1 MIYPDLDIDYNNMY
15 IRVKV
20 RQMKKILM
28 TGGTGFVGSNVL
40 SILQEN
46 KNNKIIY
53 PTRDELNLKNEK
65 EVVNFIK
72 EKDFDVILHFA
83 NPTPAKNQ
91 LDSFDTLMEDG
102 LRIFLNFYNHRN
114 LFGKMIYTG
123 SGAEFDK
130 TLHMN
135 KVSEEDCFRSIPQD
149 SYGLSKMIMN
159 QLADQSDNIYNF
171 RIFGCY
177 GPGDH
182 ESKFITHCIR
192 SVILNKPITI
202 RKDCQFDYIHV
213 YDFAKYVEWGIN
225 NNLKFHSYNVSS
237 GKKYFLTEIA
247 QMVTKLMNSNL
258 EIKVLSEQL
267 NNNYSADN
275 NRIVRE
281 SGLIPSLSLEEG
293 IKQQIM
299 WEEDNWS
306 ENTRFDGE

>member
-1 MIYPDLDIDYNNMY
+1 MIYK
-15 IRVKV
+15 VKKDEI
-20 RQMKKILM
+20 MKKILM

-40 SILQEN
+40 SILEKREQYR
-46 KNNKIIY
+46 IIH
-53 PTRDELNLKNEK
+53 PKREDLNLKDEM
-65 EVVNFIK
+65 EVVEYLRAN
-72 EKDFDVILHFA
+72 DFDVILHFA

-135 KVSEEDCFRSIPQD
+135 RVSEEDCFRSIPQD

-159 QLADQSDNIYNF
+159 QLAVQSDNIYNF

-177 GPGDH
+177 GPGDY

-202 RKDCQFDYIHV
+202 RKDCRFDYIHV
-213 YDFAKYVEWGIN
+213 YDFAKYVEWGIEN
-225 NNLKFHSYNVSS
+225 DLKFHSYNVSS
-237 GKKYFLTEIA
+237 GKEYYLSEIA
-247 QMVTKLMNSNL
+247 RIVCNQMKSDLRIEL
-258 EIKVLSEQL
+258 LSKQF
-267 NNNYSADN
+267 NNNYTADN
-275 NRIVRE
+275 RRIISE
-281 SGLIPSLSLEEG
+281 SGFAPVYSIEEG
-293 IKQQIM
+293 IKQQII
-299 WEEDNWS
+299 WEQNNWS
-306 ENTRFDGE
+306 EETKFDGE